1 LISEEKHG
9 CAAMDG
15 LKKDSRIYSRG
26 YGKER
31 VSRKNGGKK

>member
-1 LISEEKHG
+1 MISEEKHDYT
-9 CAAMDG
+9 AMDE

-31 VSRKNGGKK
+31 VSRKNEEKE